1 LGVCFIWKLFIITIG
16 GIMGK
21 KKRILFNPKFEHLK
35 KVRFPDETKEEKPV
49 IEDTPAPEE
58 TKPLTLKEEL
68 ESLKSKT

>member
-1 LGVCFIWKLFIITIG
+1 
-16 GIMGK
+16 MGK

-35 KVRFPDETKEEKPV
+35 EVRFPDETKKKKPV

-68 ESLKSKT
+68 ERLKSKT